1 MLGLAVEDVSFDRR
15 SPGPRCELDAS
26 LSADHSGGATDTD
39 QPPLWSRDYVSQTPT
54 LPDYVA
60 VLLVYGP
67 DIPKGVLEMLS
78 VQLELL
84 LEEFDREESA
94 NDAVEFDWKT
104 VDPSFHGNRVVVAP
118 SSPPSGAEA
127 RTAGRIVERI
137 RRGVSVL
144 NSRPVRPPAFTRLA
158 LQHLEWIASA
168 IDSPGVDR
176 IMILSGGMAETISRA
191 TLSNLRTLSDGSG
204 RSGQRDVR
212 SR

>member
-1 MLGLAVEDVSFDRR
+1 MGPDPAARLMPPQARTTLVAPPTRT
-15 SPGPRCELDAS
+15 SPP
-26 LSADHSGGATDTD
+26 
-39 QPPLWSRDYVSQTPT
+39 WSRDYVSQTPT

-84 LEEFDREESA
+84 LEEFDREEKASG
-94 NDAVEFDWKT
+94 AVRFDGKT
-104 VDPSFHGNRVVVAP
+104 VDPSFDGDRVVVAP

-127 RTAGRIVERI
+127 RTAGRILERV

-144 NSRPVRPPAFTRLA
+144 NSRPVRPPVFTRLA
-158 LQHLEWIASA
+158 LQHLKWITSA

-176 IMILSGGMAETISRA
+176 IVILTGGMAETSSRA

-204 RSGQRDVR
+204 RSGRRDVR